1 MLAVAANRDT
11 INHFPGGYPRQQV
24 SSGGIGGLIGI
35 CPLPGGGYWGKLRV
49 AAPPAAATYDA
60 PQQFV
65 ELRLV
70 ARRKQVRLHPNRSR
84 EKSMRF
90 TALLSALT
98 TALLTLSTAVLADEI
113 PVNKGNG
120 ESGDGQSVAF
130 KGNPLPLSGK
140 ALKVGDAMP
149 SSVLTGA
156 GLASI
161 NIADGRGKVRIIN
174 VVPSLDTPTCDAQ
187 THELVE
193 KDPNLA
199 NSVELVTV
207 SMDLPF
213 AQARWARAA
222 KAKNMTFLS
231 DYKTGEFGMNTGL
244 LIAPLHLL
252 TRTVIV
258 TDKDGIVR
266 YMQVV
271 PEITEL
277 PDMAAAMA
285 AAKALL

>member
-1 MLAVAANRDT
+1 
-11 INHFPGGYPRQQV
+11 
-24 SSGGIGGLIGI
+24 
-35 CPLPGGGYWGKLRV
+35 
-49 AAPPAAATYDA
+49 
-60 PQQFV
+60 
-65 ELRLV
+65 
-70 ARRKQVRLHPNRSR
+70 
-84 EKSMRF
+84 MRF
-90 TALLSALT
+90 TALLPAL
-98 TALLTLSTAVLADEI
+98 ALLSVAASVSADETMI
-113 PVNKGNG
+113 PVNKGNTLA
-120 ESGDGQSVAF
+120 GDGQAVQF
-130 KGNPLPLSGK
+130 KGSPLPLAGK
-140 ALKVGDAMP
+140 GLKVGDPMP
-149 SSVLTGA
+149 SATVTGA
-156 GLASI
+156 GLAPV
-161 NIADGRGKVRIIN
+161 NIADNKGKVRIIN

-193 KDPNLA
+193 KDPTLA
-199 NSVELVTV
+199 SNVELVTV

-244 LIAPLHLL
+244 LIVPLHLL
-252 TRTVIV
+252 ARTVIV
-258 TDKDGIVR
+258 TDKDGVVR